1 VCVCVVICIRDC
13 GGGLS
18 ARTEQKLPLAFH
30 HCEVCKFCAAELVS
44 LQNHMCVAAGR
55 TFARHPREKGDFAE
69 TRCVTA
75 APAACRLIKISPFL
89 TLEE

>member
-1 VCVCVVICIRDC
+1 V
-13 GGGLS
+13 
-18 ARTEQKLPLAFH
+18 RTEQKLPLAFH

-44 LQNHMCVAAGR
+44 LQNHICVWQLGEHLRGAPARAGE
-55 TFARHPREKGDFAE
+55 REKGDFAE

-75 APAACRLIKISPFL
+75 APAACRLIKISSFL